1 MVTVKILVAS
11 DSHRGRS
18 FLKWCIDRL
27 QPDAV
32 VHLGDYYEDA
42 EIISEEYPHIR
53 FHMVAGNCDQG
64 RAPFSARELLCYDVC
79 GVRLFMTHGH
89 NYKVK
94 HTLHLLLADARAAG
108 AAAVLFGH
116 THSALCTREEQMWV
130 VNPGSCGSYS
140 GTVALIE
147 VEDKK
152 ISACAI
158 LTQADVE
165 SKSQQQ

>member
-1 MVTVKILVAS
+1 MKILVAS

-27 QPDAV
+27 RPDAV

-42 EIISEEYPHIR
+42 EILSEEYPHIP
-53 FHMVAGNCDQG
+53 FHMVAGNCDYG
-64 RAPFSARELLCYDVC
+64 RAPFSAREFLCYDVC
-79 GVRLFMTHGH
+79 GVRLYMTHGH
-89 NYKVK
+89 NHHVK
-94 HTLHLLLADARAAG
+94 QSLHLLELDARAAG
-108 AAAVLFGH
+108 AAAALFGH
-116 THSALCTREEQMWV
+116 THQAYCHLEGELWV
-130 VNPGSCGSYS
+130 VNPGSCVSYG

-152 ISACAI
+152 ISACTI

>member
-1 MVTVKILVAS
+1 MRILVAS

-27 QPDAV
+27 HPNAV

-42 EIISEEYPHIR
+42 QILSEEYPYIP

-64 RAPFSARELLCYDVC
+64 RAPFGARELLCYDVC

-89 NYKVK
+89 NHHVK
-94 HTLHLLLADARAAG
+94 QTTYFLTSDAKAAG
-108 AAAVLFGH
+108 AAAALFGH
-116 THSALCTREEQMWV
+116 THRAVCYQEGDLWV
-130 VNPGSCGSYS
+130 VNPGSCVSYS
-140 GTVALIE
+140 GTVALLE

-152 ISACAI
+152 ISACTI